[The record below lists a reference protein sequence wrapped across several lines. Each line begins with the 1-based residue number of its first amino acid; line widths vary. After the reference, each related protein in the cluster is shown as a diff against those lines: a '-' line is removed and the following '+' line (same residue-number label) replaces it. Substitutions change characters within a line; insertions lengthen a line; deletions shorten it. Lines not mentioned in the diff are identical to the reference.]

1 MLGPTKIRYLTNRFH
16 IFIGP
21 RLLQLPDF
29 VGRLRQGKTKK
40 QARIGHLYE
49 DIIIIKYKQ
58 DFRSIILDFRCESR
72 LFMKTYD
79 GEAVQTE
86 IGVGW
91 MRKQKNV
98 VDNNNND

>member
-21 RLLQLPDF
+21 SLLQLPDF
-29 VGRLRQGKTKK
+29 VGRLRQDKTKK

-58 DFRSIILDFRCESR
+58 AFRSIILDFRCEPR

-86 IGVGW
+86 IGVG
-91 MRKQKNV
+91 
-98 VDNNNND
+98 